1 MNYSFADWADSYE
14 RAYDLPSGSLIDPS
28 GDWNGDGTDHQMKFL
43 LDAAGAD
50 PIRSNP
56 SSSHFLPEYDTN
68 SQRFTFFRDL
78 TKDPLDNASP
88 NLLLSYSSDLVNWRN
103 LGPRNRGRPLQYAE
117 SGAEEGNAVSPFI
130 RRSLL
135 LSPVP
140 PKSFFRLI
148 AE

>member
-1 MNYSFADWADSYE
+1 MPS
-14 RAYDLPSGSLIDPS
+14 RAIAIASLI
-28 GDWNGDGTDHQMKFL
+28 N
-43 LDAAGAD
+43 AAIAWR
-50 PIRSNP
+50 II
-56 SSSHFLPEYDTN
+56 L
-68 SQRFTFFRDL
+68 QRAALHVVRDL
-78 TKDPLDNASP
+78 TKDPLDNESP

-117 SGAEEGNAVSPFI
+117 GGAEEGNAVSPFI

-140 PKSFFRLI
+140 LKSFFRLI